1 MPQKKFPMVRGRRM
15 RVTAV
20 DECGLPVT
28 GASSTVVTEG
38 FISVAMTGNYNEGE
52 DINVQNAGGK
62 TCVTDEGETEFLNY
76 GLEIVMCDVDPELY
90 ALFTG
95 NALVADSAGDNVGFR
110 VNSDTIPSATAFALE
125 LWTGV
130 PSDSCSGGATPYGY
144 LLLPFIKGGV
154 LGDFTVEN
162 AAINM
167 TISQASTK
175 DGNQW
180 GQGAY
185 DVVKDTGDVDSVLL
199 TALDPNDHL
208 HVQYTTVPPPA
219 ATDGAV
225 AYPPV

>member
-1 MPQKKFPMVRGRRM
+1 MPQKSFPMVRGRRM
-15 RVTAV
+15 RVTKLDA
-20 DECGLPVT
+20 CGAPVT
-28 GASSTVVTEG
+28 GAASTVVSEG

-52 DINVQNAGGK
+52 DITVVNAAGQ
-62 TCVTDEGETEFLNY
+62 TCVTDEGETELINY

-90 ALFTG
+90 NLLTG

-110 VNSDTIPSATAFALE
+110 VNSDTKPSATAFALE
-125 LWTGV
+125 VWTGV
-130 PSDSCSGGATPYGY
+130 PTDACAGGAVPYGY

-154 LGDFTVEN
+154 IGDFTIEN

-167 TISQASTK
+167 TINQASTK

-180 GQGAY
+180 GQGGY
-185 DVVKDTGDVDSVLL
+185 NVVKDVGDVDAALL
-199 TALDPNDHL
+199 TALDPNDHM

-225 AYPPV
+225 AYPPA